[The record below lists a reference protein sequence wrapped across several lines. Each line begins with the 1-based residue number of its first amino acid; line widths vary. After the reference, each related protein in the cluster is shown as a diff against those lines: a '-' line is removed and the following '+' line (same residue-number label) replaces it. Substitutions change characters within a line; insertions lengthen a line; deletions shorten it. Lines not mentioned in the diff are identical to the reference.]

1 MTIQNKFLYLRTN
14 QLNIFTMS
22 YDDWKLQTPPEFED
36 KEQIIKEQI
45 DKLNVITDELY
56 EKSDKYYQILI
67 KAEQKINKII
77 NSDCLIYKLT
87 GGFFA
92 QQKDIL
98 KAEAVKNRIAKRIAQ
113 LEKEY
118 DFHIS
123 NLNDL

>member
-1 MTIQNKFLYLRTN
+1 MG
-14 QLNIFTMS
+14 

-56 EKSDKYYQILI
+56 EKSDNYYQILI
-67 KAEQKINKII
+67 KAEQKLNKII
-77 NSDCLIYKLT
+77 NSECLIYKLA
-87 GGFFA
+87 GGYISK
-92 QQKDIL
+92 QTDIL

-123 NLNDL
+123 NLNDLERELNRL